1 MIKFYI
7 RTALNGLKKNLK
19 LYVPQIISSAVL
31 FAIMYIMF
39 SLCFDET
46 LNHSRGGR
54 YLGIFMGLGIT
65 VISILSLVIIF
76 YANNFL
82 MRQRKREYGLYHVL
96 GLEKKHI
103 INIMLVENIIT
114 HTISII
120 SGALLGLLFYRLAS
134 LTIFNLYKLELT
146 GNLTIFSFSALFF
159 TMIVFVGIYALT
171 YIFNCISLIKL
182 KTTELLLSSS
192 YGEKEPK
199 IKWIVFILGLAFL
212 GTGYFLALTIEK
224 PMEALAFF
232 FVAVI
237 CVIFGTYFLFTAGSI
252 FILKA
257 LKKKKSFYYK
267 PEHMISVSGML
278 YRMKQ
283 NAAGLASIAI
293 LATGVLIMLA
303 TTVTLYRGIDDDIE
317 NKFPHDMY
325 FNLREWSD
333 NNRTSRDFTEDEAIA
348 VLKEACGSLGLKVT
362 AFGLKESMEIP
373 FILQDDTLVTAESDD
388 GGISFNYNFVSRS
401 DVKSITFI
409 TDKTYYVLTGEQIGL
424 NDNEMAFAKLSNDN
438 WSPEKVKVLGL
449 ELVNK
454 HTIKKNPLSSSVAEV
469 GNCFLFVVNSD
480 TFNRIHMELKNKYGN
495 DTILIRGEFF
505 ADIEGEEEQKMELFE
520 TIRDNLYQKGE
531 AKGVSCNIYN
541 PKMRWE
547 EREEEYLLN
556 GSLLF
561 LGILLSM
568 VCFFATALIIY
579 YKQIT
584 EGYDDRNRFQIMEKV
599 GLSKPEIKKTIKSQ
613 ILMVFFI
620 PLLVAGIHTLAA
632 YSILSKIMALLTTTN
647 IFLLCTGIV
656 FVIFSLIYITI
667 YSITART
674 YFKIVS

>member
-1 MIKFYI
+1 MIKFYTK
-7 RTALNGLKKNLK
+7 TALNGLKKNLK
-19 LYVPQIISSAVL
+19 LYVPQIISTAVM
-31 FAIMYIMF
+31 FAIMYIMY
-39 SLCFDET
+39 SLCYEEA
-46 LNHSRGGR
+46 LKHSRGGD
-54 YLGIFMGLGIT
+54 YIGIFMILGVI

-82 MRQRKREYGLYHVL
+82 MKQRKREYGLYHVL

-114 HTISII
+114 HTVSII
-120 SGALLGLLFYRLAS
+120 LGTALGVLFYRLAS
-134 LTIFNLYKLELT
+134 LIIFKLYKLDVADSVNILCVRALIYT
-146 GNLTIFSFSALFF
+146 LVIFV
-159 TMIVFVGIYALT
+159 IIYALT
-171 YIFNCISLIKL
+171 YIFNCISLIRL
-182 KTTELLLSSS
+182 KTTELLLSAS

-212 GTGYFLALTIEK
+212 GTGYFIALTIEK

-237 CVIFGTYFLFTAGSI
+237 CVVIGTYFLFTAGSI
-252 FILKA
+252 FILKM
-257 LKKKKSFYYK
+257 LKNKKSFYYK

-303 TTVTLYRGIDDDIE
+303 TTVTLYRGIDE
-317 NKFPHDMY
+317 NIDNNFPHDMY
-325 FNLREWSD
+325 FSLREWSD
-333 NNRTSRDFTEDEAIA
+333 NNRVSHDLTEEEGKAA
-348 VLKEACGSLGLKVT
+348 LKETCDGLGLKVIR
-362 AFGLKESMEIP
+362 FGIEESMEIP
-373 FILQDDTLVTAESDD
+373 FMLKGDDLITSDSDD
-388 GGISFNYNFVSRS
+388 GGISFNYNFVSRR

-409 TDKTYYVLTGEQIGL
+409 TTDTYSVLTGENLNL
-424 NDNEMAFAKLSNDN
+424 NDNEMAFSKLSRDN
-438 WSPEKVKVLGL
+438 WAPEKVNLLGF
-449 ELVNK
+449 ELKNVQ
-454 HTIKKNPLSSSVAEV
+454 TIKKSPLSSNVAEV
-469 GNCFLFVVNSD
+469 GNCFLFVVNSNVWGQIR
-480 TFNRIHMELKNKYGN
+480 TKLERQYGEDLN
-495 DTILIRGEFF
+495 LVKRQFF

-520 TIRDNLYQKGE
+520 TLRYDLFQKGE
-531 AKGVSCNIYN
+531 AKGTSFSVYN
-541 PKMRWE
+541 PKLRWE
-547 EREEEYLLN
+547 QRSEEYLLN

-599 GLSKPEIKKTIKSQ
+599 GLSKPEIKKTIRSQ

-620 PLLVAGIHTLAA
+620 PLAVAGIHTLVA
-632 YSILSKIMALLTTTN
+632 YSILSKIMALLTTTH

-656 FVIFSLIYITI
+656 FVIFSLIYTAI
-667 YSITART
+667 YSLTART
-674 YFKIVS
+674 YFRIVS

>member
-39 SLCFDET
+39 SLCLDET
-46 LNHSRGGR
+46 LNYSRGGR

-114 HTISII
+114 HTISIV

-159 TMIVFVGIYALT
+159 TMLIFVGIYALT

-424 NDNEMAFAKLSNDN
+424 NDNEMTFAKLSNDN

-449 ELVNK
+449 ELNK
-454 HTIKKNPLSSSVAEV
+454 THAIKKNPLSSSVAEV

-505 ADIEGEEEQKMELFE
+505 ADIEGDEEQKMQLFE
-520 TIRDNLYQKGE
+520 TLCDNLYQKGE

-541 PKMRWE
+541 SKMRWE

>member
-1 MIKFYI
+1 MIKFYTK
-7 RTALNGLKKNLK
+7 TALNGLKKNLK
-19 LYVPQIISSAVL
+19 LYIPQIISTAVM
-31 FAIMYIMF
+31 FAIMYIMY
-39 SLCFDET
+39 SLCYEEA
-46 LNHSRGGR
+46 LKHSRGGD
-54 YLGIFMGLGIT
+54 YIGIFMILGVV

-82 MRQRKREYGLYHVL
+82 MKQRKREYGLYHVL

-114 HTISII
+114 HATSII
-120 SGALLGLLFYRLAS
+120 LGTSLGILFYRLAS
-134 LTIFNLYKLELT
+134 LVIFKLYQLEVADNINILCVRALIYT
-146 GNLTIFSFSALFF
+146 LVIFV
-159 TMIVFVGIYALT
+159 IIYALT
-171 YIFNCISLIKL
+171 YIFNCISLVRL
-182 KTTELLLSSS
+182 KTTELLLSAS

-212 GTGYFLALTIEK
+212 GAGYYIALTIEK
-224 PMEALAFF
+224 PMEALGFF

-252 FILKA
+252 FILKM
-257 LKKKKSFYYK
+257 LKSKKSYYYK

-303 TTVTLYRGIDDDIE
+303 TTVTLYRGIDEDIE

-325 FNLREWSD
+325 FNIREWSD
-333 NNRTSRDFTEDEAIA
+333 NNRVSRDFTEEEGLAA
-348 VLKEACGSLGLKVT
+348 LKEACDSLGLKVT
-362 AFGLKESMEIP
+362 NFGRQESMEIP
-373 FILQDDTLVTAESDD
+373 FMLKGDDLITSDSDD
-388 GGISFNYNFVSRS
+388 GGISFNYNFVSRK

-409 TDKTYYVLTGEQIGL
+409 TTDTYNILTGESL
-424 NDNEMAFAKLSNDN
+424 SLKNDEMAFAKLSRDN
-438 WSPEKVKVLGL
+438 WAPEKVNLLGL
-449 ELVNK
+449 ELNNV

-469 GNCFLFVVNSD
+469 GNCFLFVVNNDIFEHIDS
-480 TFNRIHMELKNKYGN
+480 ELTKKYEEELYLVKS
-495 DTILIRGEFF
+495 TFF
-505 ADIEGEEEQKMELFE
+505 ADIEGEEEQKMELFQ
-520 TIRDNLYQKGE
+520 TIRNNLNEYGE
-531 AKGVSCNIYN
+531 AKGTSCNIYN
-541 PKMRWE
+541 PSMRWE
-547 EREEEYLLN
+547 QRAEEIILN

-579 YKQIT
+579 YKQLT

-613 ILMVFFI
+613 ILTVFFI
-620 PLLVAGIHTLAA
+620 PLAVAGIHTLVA

-656 FVIFSLIYITI
+656 FVIFSLIYVAI
-667 YSITART
+667 YSLTART
-674 YFKIVS
+674 YYRIVS

>member
-1 MIKFYI
+1 MIKFYTK
-7 RTALNGLKKNLK
+7 TALNGLKKNLK
-19 LYVPQIISSAVL
+19 LYVPQVISSAVM

-46 LNHSRGGR
+46 LNNSRGGR

-114 HTISII
+114 HTVSVI
-120 SGALLGLLFYRLAS
+120 SGALLGILFYRLAS
-134 LTIFNLYKLELT
+134 LTIFNLYKIELY
-146 GNLTIFSFSALFF
+146 GNLTIFCFNALFF
-159 TMIVFVGIYALT
+159 TLLIFVGIYALT
-171 YIFNCISLIKL
+171 YIFNCISLVKL

-199 IKWIVFILGLAFL
+199 IKWIIFILGLAFL
-212 GTGYFLALTIEK
+212 GTGYSLALIIEK

-237 CVIFGTYFLFTAGSI
+237 CVIIGTYFLFTAGSI
-252 FILKA
+252 FILKM

-303 TTVTLYRGIDDDIE
+303 TTVTLYRGIDDNIE

-333 NNRTSRDFTEDEAIA
+333 DNRVSRSFTEEEAA
-348 VLKEACGSLGLKVT
+348 AFLKETCDSLGLKVT

-373 FILQDDTLVTAESDD
+373 FMLQGDTLVTAESDD
-388 GGISFNYNFVSRS
+388 GGISFNYEFVSRS

-409 TDKTYYVLTGEQIGL
+409 TDKTYHVLTGEKIDL
-424 NDNEMAFAKLSNDN
+424 KDSEMAFAKLTKDN
-438 WSPEKVKVLGL
+438 WSPEKVKLFGL
-449 ELVNK
+449 ELKKV
-454 HTIKKNPLSSSVAEV
+454 HTIKKSPLSSSVAEV
-469 GNCFLFVVNSD
+469 GNCFLIVVTGA
-480 TFNRIHMELKNKYGN
+480 TFDQIHLGLENKYGN
-495 DTILIRGEFF
+495 DHVLIREEFF
-505 ADIEGEEEQKMELFE
+505 ADIEGDEEKKMELSE
-520 TIRDNLYQKGE
+520 TISYNLHQAGE
-531 AKGVSCNIYN
+531 AKGVSYNIYN
-541 PKMRWE
+541 YQMRWE

-599 GLSKPEIKKTIKSQ
+599 GLAKPEIKRTIKSQ

-620 PLLVAGIHTLAA
+620 PLLVAGIHTLVA